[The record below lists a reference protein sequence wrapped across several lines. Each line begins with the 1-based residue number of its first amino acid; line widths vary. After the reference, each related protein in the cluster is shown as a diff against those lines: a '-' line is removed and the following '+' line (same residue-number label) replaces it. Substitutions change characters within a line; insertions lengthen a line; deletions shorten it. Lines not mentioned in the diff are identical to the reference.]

1 MGPPVV
7 TSRPINY
14 TCDVCKLTR
23 TKDELVAKR
32 VQYREMGSDGKVLKT
47 RVIKWVCRVPSDVTG
62 RSCLDEDADFHR
74 PKYED
79 APGTLAKRDPDVEE
93 VDA

>member
-1 MGPPVV
+1 V

-14 TCDVCKLTR
+14 TCDVCKNVR

-47 RVIKWVCRVPSDVTG
+47 RVIMWVCRVPDPNMG
-62 RSCLDEDADFHR
+62 GKSCLDCDPDFHR

-79 APGTLAKRDPDVEE
+79 APGTLAKRDTDVEVE
-93 VDA
+93 AVA